1 MPSLFLPP
9 PGPSQPPP
17 YFRST
22 EDLLKRFQLLP
33 AYDKYVRPYAP
44 PVSHLGATDK
54 GKGKEVPPSSPAA
67 PTPGPGGDGDD
78 EDGGK
83 GEKKHKN
90 YKQLIKAIPGK
101 HSMRKDTYLADLM
114 MVPPKQKQEIKPFSQ
129 KTTREAF
136 SVSLEGLKGWN
147 INALVAESP
156 QAREDRKR
164 RKELKKL
171 AKQGQGMVQG
181 AAAAGPNTPVS
192 GVPTTPGVAPPNGT
206 VPLAAPP
213 RTATPR
219 PGVVKPPPAGI
230 GTPHSVST
238 PAPAVSTPA
247 PTQQHPAAAAPHR
260 GVKRE
265 REENGLQVNGNIPPP
280 GGDVK
285 VAKAGVPGVRPRPVK
300 RARLDA
306 NGQPYQQPTP
316 HA

>member
-1 MPSLFLPP
+1 MPPLFLPP
-9 PGPSQPPP
+9 PAPPRPPS

-22 EDLLKRFQLLP
+22 EDLLTRFQLLP
-33 AYDKYVRPYAP
+33 AYDKYVRPFAP

-54 GKGKEVPPSSPAA
+54 GKGKEFPPSSPAA

-83 GEKKHKN
+83 GEKKYKN
-90 YKQLIKAIPGK
+90 YKNLIKAVPGK
-101 HSMRKDTYLADLM
+101 HSMRKDSYLATLM
-114 MVPPKQKQEIKPFSQ
+114 MIPPKQKQEIRPFSQ

-147 INALVAESP
+147 INTLVAESP

-171 AKQGQGMVQG
+171 AKTQGQNLVQA
-181 AAAAGPNTPVS
+181 AAAAGPNSPA
-192 GVPTTPGVAPPNGT
+192 GLPTTPGVAPPNGI
-206 VPLAAPP
+206 VPVAAPP
-213 RTATPR
+213 RTMTPR
-219 PGVVKPPPAGI
+219 PGIVKPPPAGI
-230 GTPHSVST
+230 GTPRSVST
-238 PAPAVSTPA
+238 PAPAIPT
-247 PTQQHPAAAAPHR
+247 PTQLPPQR

-265 REENGLQVNGNIPPP
+265 RDESGLQVNGNIPPT
-280 GGDVK
+280 GADVK

-300 RARLDA
+300 KARLDA
-306 NGQPYQQPTP
+306 SGQPYQQPTP